1 MGFPMAWSV
10 ARRVSNSVITSVA
23 LSALLLSGLG
33 PASAAPSAPETSEP
47 GVVDPSEGRP
57 DAVSAQVTAKS
68 SGVRVEDTSQRSE
81 STQVFANPDGS
92 WTMASFTS
100 PIFREAGEGQ
110 WEPIGPTGVFNEAGE
125 ATTVNGSQLSVSEGE
140 KVGSGGVVDLAE
152 LTGAGD
158 AADQS
163 MTLGWEGDLPA
174 PEITEGQA
182 VYSSEVQIPAV
193 TDNPD
198 STEDATGTE
207 PETATSEVADAASS
221 TNEASVP
228 QESAT
233 AEPPVAEASVS
244 ADVVVDATADGFSHR
259 VVVPEDPGTDL
270 SVRFPIDV
278 SEGLDVTQ
286 DQDTDSIRVVDQG
299 GETVFFGSAPVMWDS
314 RVDERVGVP
323 TEVAVDSELVQE
335 DGTAVLELKVDAEWL
350 ADPER
355 VYPVMVDPVWTA
367 HVDADTYVQSDSTS
381 PKASDSEL
389 RAGTFDSGATKAR
402 SYLKFNT
409 SGVTGKH
416 ITKAELK
423 LWNHHSWSCTAASL
437 GVKRVTA
444 AWDPTKLIWTN
455 QPAVTTTGAVSINAA
470 KGYSSSCAA
479 GWLVF
484 PVTDM
489 AQLWANTP
497 AQNFGVQVAAGSE
510 TNNAGWK
517 RMIAKES
524 ASTTARPRIEVT
536 YNSYPNT
543 PPIVSYA
550 TGQAVTGPDGKTYVK
565 SKTPTLR
572 ALFTDPDGGSGKA
585 LFDLTNG
592 TSTGTILSQAPGS
605 VVPTGST
612 SSLISPSLQ
621 EGRQHA
627 VKAWSH
633 DGSLR
638 SKAAGPVT
646 LFTVDTT
653 APAVPTVTSTGYNED
668 GWAAAT
674 PTTSELTFSSTS
686 TDVVWFKYSIDR
698 GTAVLVPATGTGPRT
713 AKVKWTPRGAHEVRV
728 RAIDRA
734 GNETEAQAST
744 YSSGY
749 ASLVSPVAGVT
760 SSDAFKVTATAPV
773 TSDSAGVT
781 AEVFWRQA
789 GRTEAEDDSLFGSTA
804 DTVGWQL
811 AKSAPVT
818 QQGASLK
825 VDTTL
830 NVATEPAE
838 ALKKLGKDRVPALV
852 EVQVCFTYSKLSGA
866 AKTQCT
872 TRQGAPATAVTRLPH
887 AFGSNYPVAEAGD
900 GQVALSTGEMNL
912 SATDVSADAG
922 NTALS
927 IGRTYSSYSGLGA
940 DSALFGSGWRANL
953 EGPDAGLAGMLV
965 AEATIID
972 GTITLVDDD
981 ETAMVF
987 RQPGNTRTV
996 NKTGTYTPANED
1008 AVDSGLKLELTGSGT
1023 NARIRATEPD
1033 GTITAFAKG
1042 NTLGGAGVFEWTAES
1057 VTATGEPGKT
1067 LFVRDAAGKVT
1078 KIIAATTGATGQDTT
1093 ADCSPTATRGCRVLN
1108 LSYETGSQRL
1118 SKVTFTTWNPAT
1130 SAMVTVPMAT
1140 YTYTT
1145 VGGQPV
1151 LSTVTDNRTGDKTGY
1166 EYTAG
1171 NSQAGVPL
1179 LTKTTQMTVD
1189 GTTVVAPTEYGYGK
1203 GPGTQSGD
1211 RPDWLETVR
1220 RGNPTGGT
1228 GTVQANRFVYGVPA
1242 TGGSAN
1248 GTTLPDLGPAKV
1260 ALWDQDD
1267 APTTGAAVFDLTKQV
1282 STSQAASVSAGD
1294 FRFADLVY
1302 WDGQSRVVNNAYFAA
1317 DGWQLDATVYNA
1329 EHLPLRE
1336 YSTQSLASLRADAAA
1351 DPTAVQNGTYT
1362 GHDQYAT
1369 LTDYVEPVSTLSDAA
1384 KAHVRAYPA
1393 TVSAPVV
1400 ENERGGLSRLVTTTA
1415 YTPQTEVDAGGM
1427 PRMLPLTMTASDQ
1440 DIAVAGEGG
1449 EPANVTLSTTTNSY
1463 DAMESF
1469 GGKTATDKTNQRS
1482 GWVHGTPTT
1491 VTTSDGAGTSIVQ
1504 RTWLDETGRTVR
1516 TAQPTSSGTD
1526 AGATT
1531 SVYYT
1536 AGANS
1541 ADASCGNRPEYTG
1554 RLCATI
1560 PMGTGSV
1567 TERTT
1572 GYNLYGDP
1580 TTAVETPSGTGA
1592 PAVTRTTTTTYRTD
1606 GQESTVAV
1614 TANGLTG
1621 SADVPTKTFLYDTA
1635 GRKNGERTSAGT
1647 VAWVLDGW
1655 GRTTAYT
1662 NQDGVTTTT
1671 EYNTAGQVTKT
1682 TNQHGST
1689 SYDYGAV
1696 TGHGTTEYRGLP
1708 TRMVINNHGATG
1720 KNGTY
1725 EATYDAT
1732 GNLTTQTMPGTMSQ
1746 HTSYDSAGRQT
1757 GLTYRG
1763 PIAGGGTGDWVSW
1776 AQARDVQGRIAT
1788 EATPDSITPGPVSG
1802 TEAELA
1808 TADRKYTYDQAGRLT
1823 RVIDEATGTTRTY
1836 TFDANGNRTKLAT
1849 TTETGTT
1856 TKTWAWDKADRMTT
1870 TGYVHDP
1877 LGRITT
1883 IPAADAPATGG
1894 SAAADQAGGAAITM
1908 SYDHNDAARSI
1919 KRGTSITTTIGLDAT
1934 GRRHT
1939 LGDTTTGT
1947 TRNGYT
1953 DDSDNPTYTTHTP
1966 AGGGTAAVTRYV
1978 NTIGGDLAITL
1989 EANKSTLT
1997 LNNPHGDTVAT
2008 LTLSSGT
2015 GAPTG
2020 GINSWTSYDEY
2031 GNPATTLPSTGP
2043 GTTYGWHGADQ
2054 RATDPTGLI
2063 LMGARLYNPATGQFT
2078 TRDPVTGGNTAT
2090 YTYPQDPVNG
2100 HDISGEIAWVPW
2112 AIRGIISA
2120 GKAVGKWYAKKR
2132 LKSATNIARG
2142 AVRNQGMGSHRG
2154 FYSKRTMD
2162 LAGRIYTGSRM
2173 RTYSGINVSHNG
2185 MRGYRPAN
2193 SARSAPFKKGNFYK
2207 FNKKIDSHRSAGRN
2221 QNRSSNY
2228 HVRTPYISGKWAKS
2242 RMRR

>member
-1 MGFPMAWSV
+1 M
-10 ARRVSNSVITSVA
+10 
-23 LSALLLSGLG
+23 L
-33 PASAAPSAPETSEP
+33 
-47 GVVDPSEGRP
+47 DPSQGRP
-57 DAVSAQVTAKS
+57 DAVSAQVTAKAA
-68 SGVRVEDTSQRSE
+68 GVRVEDTSQRSE
-81 STQVFANPDGS
+81 TTQVFANPDGS
-92 WTMASFTS
+92 WTMASFTT
-100 PIFREAGEGQ
+100 PIFREAGEGR
-110 WEPIGPTGVFNEAGE
+110 WEPIGQTGVFNDAGE
-125 ATTVNGSQLSVSEGE
+125 ATTTHGSQVSVSEGE
-140 KVGSGGVVDLAE
+140 KADSSGVVALAE

-158 AADQS
+158 TSGHS

-174 PEITEGQA
+174 PEITEGKA
-182 VYSSEVQIPAV
+182 VYSSELQLPDATVNPDR
-193 TDNPD
+193 TESNPD
-198 STEDATGTE
+198 STEGATDAESVTGASGE
-207 PETATSEVADAASS
+207 ADEASS
-221 TNEASVP
+221 ANQDSVP
-228 QESAT
+228 QESDA
-233 AEPPVAEASVS
+233 ADPVAEGAV
-244 ADVVVDATADGFSHR
+244 AAEVVVDATADGFSHR

-286 DQDTDSIRVVDQG
+286 DQDTDSIRVVDQA

-335 DGTAVLELKVDAEWL
+335 DGTAVLELKVAAEWL
-350 ADPER
+350 AAPER

-455 QPAVTTTGAVSINAA
+455 QPAATATGAVSINAA

-543 PPIVSYA
+543 PPVVSYA
-550 TGQAVTGPDGKTYVK
+550 TGQAVTGSDGKTYVK

-572 ALFTDPDGGSGKA
+572 ALFADPDGGSGKA

-653 APAVPTVTSTGYNED
+653 YPALPTIRATGYNED

-674 PTTSELTFSSTS
+674 PTTGELTFSSTS
-686 TDVVWFKYSIDR
+686 TDVEWFKYSIDR

-789 GRTEAEDDSLFGSTA
+789 GRTEAEDDSPFGSTA
-804 DTVGWQL
+804 DTVGWQR

-818 QQGASLK
+818 QQGAILK

-900 GQVALSTGEMNL
+900 GQVALSTGELNL

-953 EGPDAGLAGMLV
+953 QGPDAGLAGMLV
-965 AEATIID
+965 AEATKID

-1008 AVDSGLKLELTGSGT
+1008 AVDSGFKLELTGSGAD
-1023 NARIRATEPD
+1023 ARIRVTEPD
-1033 GTITAFAKG
+1033 GTVTAFAKG
-1042 NTLGGAGVFEWTAES
+1042 SLLGGAGVYEWAADT
-1057 VTATGEPGKT
+1057 VTAAGEPDKT
-1067 LFVRDAAGKVT
+1067 LFVRDAAGKLT
-1078 KIIAATTGATGQDTT
+1078 KIIAATTGTTGQDTT
-1093 ADCSPTATRGCRVLN
+1093 ADCNTAATRGCRVLN
-1108 LSYETGSQRL
+1108 LSYVAGTKQL
-1118 SKVTFTTWNPAT
+1118 DKVTFTAWNPAT
-1130 SAMVTVPMAT
+1130 SAMQTVPMAT
-1140 YTYTT
+1140 YAYET
-1145 VGGQPV
+1145 VGGHTV

-1166 EYTAG
+1166 AYTAG
-1171 NSQAGVPL
+1171 ESQAGVPL
-1179 LTKTTQMTVD
+1179 LTKTTQTTVD

-1203 GPGTQSGD
+1203 GAGTQSGD

-1220 RGNPTGGT
+1220 RGDPAGGT

-1242 TGGSAN
+1242 TGGTAD
-1248 GTTLPDLGPAKV
+1248 GTTLPDLGTTTV

-1282 STSQAASVSAGD
+1282 STSRAAGISAGD

-1302 WDGQSRVVNNAYFAA
+1302 WDGQNRVVNNAYYAA
-1317 DGWQLDATVYNA
+1317 GGWQLDATVYNA
-1329 EHLPLRE
+1329 DHLPLRE

-1427 PRMLPLTMTASDQ
+1427 PRMLPLTVTASDQ

-1449 EPANVTLSTTTNSY
+1449 EPASVTLSTTTNSY
-1463 DAMESF
+1463 DALEAF
-1469 GGKTATDKTNQRS
+1469 GGKTVTDKTNQRS
-1482 GWVHGTPTT
+1482 GWVHGAPTR

-1504 RTWLDETGRTVR
+1504 RTWLDETGRTIR

-1541 ADASCGNRPEYTG
+1541 ADAACGHRPEYTG

-1560 PMGTGSV
+1560 PMGAGSV

-1580 TTAVETPSGTGA
+1580 TTVVDTPSGTGT

-1606 GQESTVAV
+1606 GQEATVAV

-1655 GRTTAYT
+1655 GRTVSYT

-1671 EYNTAGQVTKT
+1671 EYNAAGQVAKT
-1682 TNQHGST
+1682 TNDHGAT

-1725 EATYDAT
+1725 EATYDAA
-1732 GNLTTQTMPGTMSQ
+1732 GNLTTQTMPGTISQ
-1746 HTSYDSAGRQT
+1746 HTSYDSTGRQT

-1763 PIAGGGTGDWVSW
+1763 PVAGGGTGVWASW
-1776 AQARDVQGRIAT
+1776 AQTRDVQGRIVT
-1788 EATPDSITPGPVSG
+1788 EATPDAITPGPV
-1802 TEAELA
+1802 AEDKHD
-1808 TADRKYTYDQAGRLT
+1808 TADRQYTYDQAGRLT
-1823 RVIDEATGTTRTY
+1823 RVVDEATGTTRAY
-1836 TFDANGNRTKLAT
+1836 TFDANGNRTKLDT

-1870 TGYVHDP
+1870 TGYVHDA

-1883 IPAADAPATGG
+1883 IPATDAPATGG
-1894 SAAADQAGGAAITM
+1894 TAAADLAGGAAITM
-1908 SYDHNDAARSI
+1908 SYDHNDTARTI
-1919 KRGTSITTTIGLDAT
+1919 KRGTGATTTIGLDAT
-1934 GRRHT
+1934 GRRHS
-1939 LGDTTTGT
+1939 LGNTTDGT

-1966 AGGGTAAVTRYV
+1966 TGGGTASVTRYA

-1989 EANKSTLT
+1989 EANKATLT

-2008 LTLSSGT
+2008 LTLPAGT
-2015 GAPTG
+2015 GAPIG
-2020 GINSWTSYDEY
+2020 GINSWTNYDEY

-2054 RATDPTGLI
+2054 RATDPTGLT

-2078 TRDPVTGGNTAT
+2078 TRDPIIGGNTTT
-2090 YTYPQDPVNG
+2090 YAHPQDPINSADTTGLFDWNMALNIASVG
-2100 HDISGEIAWVPW
+2100 LMFVPGGAAVSGVLWAVRAVRAYKSISTATKSFRAAAYATRPITRRKINRTWSKGTFESRA
-2112 AIRGIISA
+2112 ASFSYH
-2120 GKAVGKWYAKKR
+2120 YAKH
-2132 LKSATNIARG
+2132 G
-2142 AVRNQGMGSHRG
+2142 
-2154 FYSKRTMD
+2154 
-2162 LAGRIYTGSRM
+2162 
-2173 RTYSGINVSHNG
+2173 
-2185 MRGYRPAN
+2185 AN
-2193 SARSAPFKKGNFYK
+2193 SKSWNSPRKYQKHA
-2207 FNKKIDSHRSAGRN
+2207 
-2221 QNRSSNY
+2221 SNMQ
-2228 HVRTPYISGKWAKS
+2228 SKWAKQRKYTYKVGSGKARKYHGATYS
-2242 RMRR
+2242 RTGRIKSAY